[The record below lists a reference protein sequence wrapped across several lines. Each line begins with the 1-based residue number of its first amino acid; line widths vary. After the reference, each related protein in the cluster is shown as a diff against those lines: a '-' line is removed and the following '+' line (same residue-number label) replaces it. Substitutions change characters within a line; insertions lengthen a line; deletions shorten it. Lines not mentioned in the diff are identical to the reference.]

1 MGLAMLLELTGHD
14 VVTAHSGPEAIE
26 AAQAHRPELILLD
39 IGLPGM
45 DGYEVVK
52 RLRQHPCCKDS
63 VIVAASGYGQ
73 EEDYRRTKAAGFD
86 YHLAK
91 PIEFDALSLL
101 LAKSTSFDRSSS
113 G

>member
-1 MGLAMLLELTGHD
+1 
-14 VVTAHSGPEAIE
+14 
-26 AAQAHRPELILLD
+26 LILLD

-52 RLRQHPCCKDS
+52 RLRQLPCCQDS

-73 EEDYRRTKAAGFD
+73 EEDYHRTKAAGFD
-86 YHLAK
+86 HHLVK
-91 PIEFDALSLL
+91 PIDFAALSLL
-101 LAKSTSFDRSSS
+101 LAKATNIDRSFA

>member
-1 MGLAMLLELTGHD
+1 M
-14 VVTAHSGPEAIE
+14 
-26 AAQAHRPELILLD
+26 LD

-45 DGYEVVK
+45 DGYEVIK
-52 RLRQHPCCKDS
+52 RLRQLPCCKDS

-91 PIEFDALSLL
+91 PIEFDALSSL
-101 LAKSTSFDRSSS
+101 LAKANEF
-113 G
+113 